1 MQANT
6 IAHRHRRP
14 QRPGAPRGDVPQ
26 LARLAGKFVLDILP
40 AALATVIGGFLF
52 TQYQFGPASP
62 PQPALEQITPA
73 SAQVLA
79 LVRDEHEAIAG
90 YLESQLSAEKSRL
103 AAEDAENARAVA
115 DAEAA
120 KAADVEAVQENQAQE
135 QAAELN
141 SPDIKLPAAAPARHN
156 TPTIAQAQVAL
167 PRAKPPAAAT
177 PSPREPLLI
186 AQAEQNTQVN
196 DPAPPA
202 DRLARDS
209 DSLLAKTLDLKDQV
223 VAATR
228 HAVSAIGDMFSSV
241 GDHISGA
248 APSARQFSSD
258 S

>member
-1 MQANT
+1 
-6 IAHRHRRP
+6 
-14 QRPGAPRGDVPQ
+14 
-26 LARLAGKFVLDILP
+26 
-40 AALATVIGGFLF
+40 
-52 TQYQFGPASP
+52 
-62 PQPALEQITPA
+62 
-73 SAQVLA
+73 
-79 LVRDEHEAIAG
+79 
-90 YLESQLSAEKSRL
+90 
-103 AAEDAENARAVA
+103 
-115 DAEAA
+115 
-120 KAADVEAVQENQAQE
+120 VQENQAPE

-156 TPTIAQAQVAL
+156 TPTIAQAKVAL

-177 PSPREPLLI
+177 PSTHEPLLI

-196 DPAPPA
+196 DASAPPA